1 MDKAVPGQVE
11 VMDNGDFPEVAEAEA
26 AEAVVV
32 TLVPKN
38 PDKMKEIKKEILEL
52 KDRQIQLFQ
61 LLHLISLS
69 IIFNRAGLVAVM
81 AVLAAAEVK
90 LIQVLIKDL
99 PVLLVVQVLLAVL
112 DLNQYHLY
120 LLLKLNLDKE
130 LRMEIRAIQEIVLR
144 HFHFLFQVVQV
155 VQVDKVLMVLP
166 GKMDNQEMKALQEM
180 VVEEEMVVEVVKAQM
195 DYLPLLVVKV
205 V

>member
-1 MDKAVPGQVE
+1 VAQEILDKKGKPEIPEIMGKAVPGQVE
-11 VMDNGDFPEVAEAEA
+11 VMDNGDFPEAEA
-26 AEAVVV
+26 AEAAEAEVV

-38 PDKMKEIKKEILEL
+38 PDQMQEIKKEILEL

-61 LLHLISLS
+61 LLHLITLS

-99 PVLLVVQVLLAVL
+99 SVLPVVGEHLAVL

-130 LRMEIRAIQEIVLR
+130 LRMEIRAIKELLLQHLQS
-144 HFHFLFQVVQV
+144 LLQVVQV

-166 GKMDNQEMKALQEM
+166 GKMDN
-180 VVEEEMVVEVVKAQM
+180 
-195 DYLPLLVVKV
+195 
-205 V
+205 